1 MNHAITVG
9 GLLLSIGIV
18 ASTLATVYGAIDAYG
33 NMMADAAG
41 DNGKQGCTIFIVGI
55 VGLVGCI
62 AGLFL

>member
-18 ASTLATVYGAIDAYG
+18 ASTLAAAYGAFDAYG